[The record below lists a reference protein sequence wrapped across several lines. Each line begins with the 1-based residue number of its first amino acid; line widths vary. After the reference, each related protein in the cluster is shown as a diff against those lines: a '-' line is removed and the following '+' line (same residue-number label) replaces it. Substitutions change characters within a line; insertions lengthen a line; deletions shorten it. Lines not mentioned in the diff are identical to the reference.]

1 MGRKAHFTN
10 EQFYSAAM
18 SRVAENGPESV
29 TVASIAEAIGAPVG
43 SVYHRFSSRE
53 MIMAGLWL
61 SIAESF
67 QKGFLEILNAGD
79 CIAASLY
86 TPQWVRRN
94 PIESKILLLYRREEL
109 IGGEWPEQVRE
120 RAEGLEQ
127 ELRSGLNSFVKKQF
141 GRCSEKNIRR
151 TVFALIDVPLASVR
165 RHLENDETPPE
176 YVDEL
181 VRETCI
187 TMMEVRNE
195 NI

>member
-1 MGRKAHFTN
+1 MGRKPHFSN
-10 EQFYSAAM
+10 EQFYTAAM
-18 SRVAENGPESV
+18 NRITECGPELV

-120 RAEGLEQ
+120 RAEELEQ

-141 GRCSEKNIRR
+141 GRYSGQNIRR

>member
-1 MGRKAHFTN
+1 MGRKSHFTN
-10 EQFYSAAM
+10 EQFYTAAM
-18 SRVAENGPESV
+18 NRVVENGPGSV

-43 SVYHRFSSRE
+43 SVYHRFPSRE

-61 SIAESF
+61 GIAEKF
-67 QKGFLEILNAGD
+67 QKGFLEILDSGD

-86 TPQWVRRN
+86 SPQWVRRN
-94 PIESKILLLYRREEL
+94 LIESKILLLYRREEL

-120 RAEGLEQ
+120 RAEVLEQ
-127 ELRSGLNSFVKKQF
+127 ELRSGLVSFVKNYF
-141 GRCSEKNIRR
+141 GRCSGKNIQR

-176 YVDEL
+176 YVDKL

-187 TMMEVRNE
+187 TIMEVQNE
-195 NI
+195 NK